1 MKTWQLLKKD
11 PSLFPRYYVKEYII
25 KACRKYFEHKN
36 YHELESPIITS
47 ALPQERYLDVLET
60 NIELRNKT
68 VKGYIVPTTETFNK
82 KILAAGLG
90 NHFVITKVVRGLEE
104 ISPNHSP
111 EFTMMEWYELGE
123 NYKWLMD
130 DCENLIIFVLK
141 FLDLAKTKSLSQL
154 SKLSFEEIES
164 HQCQLKLK
172 YKNQEIDFNKGWYRI
187 SIPDKVKE
195 VLGVELS
202 EIYDYRN
209 LLAFAKNRGYKVS
222 EQDDWQLIF
231 ELLFTS
237 EIENTIP
244 QDKPVFIYNYPK
256 IMCPLTKENSENPLV
271 CEKVELYIAGKEVA
285 NGYTELLDGE
295 EQEKRF
301 LIEQQARKELG
312 LKEIAFDHDLVNA
325 LKSGMPEVAG
335 IGMGLDRVAMIFA
348 NANYI
353 SEINYFPASEM
364 FED

>member
-1 MKTWQLLKKD
+1 
-11 PSLFPRYYVKEYII
+11 
-25 KACRKYFEHKN
+25 
-36 YHELESPIITS
+36 
-47 ALPQERYLDVLET
+47 
-60 NIELRNKT
+60 
-68 VKGYIVPTTETFNK
+68 
-82 KILAAGLG
+82 
-90 NHFVITKVVRGLEE
+90 
-104 ISPNHSP
+104 
-111 EFTMMEWYELGE
+111 MMEWYELGE
-123 NYKWLMD
+123 NDKWLMD
-130 DCENLIIFVLK
+130 DCENLIIFILK

-154 SKLSFEEIES
+154 SKLSFEEIDS
-164 HQCQLKLK
+164 HQSQLKLK

-209 LLAFAKNRGYKVS
+209 LLAFAKNRGYNVS

-237 EIENTIP
+237 EIEDTIP

-256 IMCPLTKENSENPLV
+256 IMCPLTKENTENPLV